1 MNQVVCRGYHHT
13 GNHLPLQARLGLP
26 TASPAGRGKKVKEN
40 LSKKLSEEGR
50 ARLTSDPA
58 GRSAPVAASRFH
70 SQPES
75 L

>member
-26 TASPAGRGKKVKEN
+26 TASPAGRGKKVKE
-40 LSKKLSEEGR
+40 KLSEEGR